1 MRYKKEFLVPYLHN
15 ICALHLTIGKI
26 KRKIDTLNAEIRR
39 LNEGQPVPVPS
50 WPEEPHFFGKG
61 AGCFTSVGLLF
72 LFACICGFG
81 MSFDHGFDFGLTILY
96 LIAGAAGVF
105 CIGIP
110 VSEYM
115 SEKEK
120 YEQDRDQ
127 YEIVENQR
135 QKVKAENQRWKDL
148 VPVVT
153 EERNAWRRELS
164 RVEKLLQQ
172 AYVVNI
178 IPRYY
183 RGLYPAVYL
192 YDWFRYSQEDDIAMA
207 LNMFVLE
214 EIKSKLDRI
223 IDNQSEII
231 LNQYIQEANQRRA
244 MEQDNDHHQQLMRK
258 LDRIS
263 NQNDDRNNYLKMIAS
278 TSAADA
284 YFSAANYL
292 RNL

>member
-1 MRYKKEFLVPYLHN
+1 M
-15 ICALHLTIGKI
+15 
-26 KRKIDTLNAEIRR
+26 
-39 LNEGQPVPVPS
+39 
-50 WPEEPHFFGKG
+50 
-61 AGCFTSVGLLF
+61 
-72 LFACICGFG
+72 
-81 MSFDHGFDFGLTILY
+81 
-96 LIAGAAGVF
+96 F

-231 LNQYIQEANQRRA
+231 LNQYIQEANQRRV